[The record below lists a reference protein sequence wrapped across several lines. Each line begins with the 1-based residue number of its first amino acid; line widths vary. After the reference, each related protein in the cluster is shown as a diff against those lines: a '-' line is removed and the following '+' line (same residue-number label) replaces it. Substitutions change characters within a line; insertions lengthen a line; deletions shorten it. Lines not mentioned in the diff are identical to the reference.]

1 MAARP
6 GLVIIAGPN
15 GCGKSTLATLATE
28 RALLF
33 GTRPLNPD
41 TLTNGVPDGIRSA
54 SLEAANLIGVERAEK
69 AVWRS
74 IAEHVSV
81 SVETVLSSDKFLFT
95 IAAAK
100 HRKFRTRLLYIALP
114 TPEDAIARI
123 ATRVKKGG
131 HDVPP
136 TRSARAG
143 RSRTTTWSPSPT
155 SSTRCWSG
163 RTPTP
168 ARARA
173 PARGWSP
180 SGAGAAA
187 ASASTASSR
196 CPTSPRA
203 SAAS

>member
-1 MAARP
+1 MSRP

-15 GCGKSTLATLATE
+15 GCGKSTLAALASE
-28 RALLF
+28 RELLF

-41 TLTNGVPDGIRSA
+41 TLTSGVPDAIRGA

-95 IAAAK
+95 VAAAK

-123 ATRVKKGG
+123 AVRVKKGG
-131 HDVPP
+131 HDVPADKVRARWKKSHNNLLAFADIVDEVLVWSNADAGP
-136 TRSARAG
+136 DRAG
-143 RSRTTTWSPSPT
+143 PRLVAER
-155 SSTRCWSG
+155 RGRSG
-163 RTPTP
+163 RFRFDGVESLPDVA
-168 ARARA
+168 ARLR
-173 PARGWSP
+173 S
-180 SGAGAAA
+180 
-187 ASASTASSR
+187 
-196 CPTSPRA
+196 
-203 SAAS
+203 